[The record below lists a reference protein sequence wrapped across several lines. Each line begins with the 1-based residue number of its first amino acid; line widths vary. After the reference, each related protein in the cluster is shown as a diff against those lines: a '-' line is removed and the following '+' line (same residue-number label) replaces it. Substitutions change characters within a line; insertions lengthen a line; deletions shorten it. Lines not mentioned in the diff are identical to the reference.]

1 MIVYQQLVASARD
14 RCINYL
20 FKDYGYKVKNE
31 KICGLDCYSFTKST
45 TQLQQFNYKL
55 SKLTVVISESA
66 GLICQKSVQKLN
78 NCLLKPFQGT
88 ALFVV
93 FYINLAP
100 ATTKGCKTALV
111 W

>member
-78 NCLLKPFQGT
+78 NCLLKPFQEV
-88 ALFVV
+88 ALYPVCSFLHQPCSSN
-93 FYINLAP
+93 Y
-100 ATTKGCKTALV
+100 KGL
-111 W
+111 